1 MHKCFME
8 TVKISPI
15 TLYFLCHFL
24 TQISGIHNYAP
35 QHLKLAVE
43 FLSKTSTKYPYERL
57 VGPLYKLSQFESAV
71 QDALTGRYWRVGIM
85 PGVE

>member
-1 MHKCFME
+1 MLQ
-8 TVKISPI
+8 
-15 TLYFLCHFL
+15 LYLIFDEFVVFPV
-24 TQISGIHNYAP
+24 GIHNYAP
-35 QHLKLAVE
+35 KHMDLAVE

-71 QDALTGRYWRVGIM
+71 KDALTSRYWRVGIM